1 MYFIK
6 YISCFIFE
14 KNQFFKNFKFIYNV
28 CQNNIMS
35 SFLNKLRK
43 KEEPIIEEQGP
54 VWDDR
59 IFWVSTLQKIAF
71 PVLNNLSKGSLRKN
85 MPYESP
91 SLEGQKFSYLEAFAR
106 VFNGIAPWL
115 ELGPDSS
122 EEGIVRENYIQM
134 TKKAISNAVNPNN
147 NDYIFVVEPKQ
158 SLVDVALFAQ
168 GLLRAKNQIWLNLQ
182 MDDQARIIREL
193 KNTRVIAP
201 YENHWLLFTSM
212 IEAALLEFTG
222 ECDKERLSYG
232 VRKFRDELYMGD
244 GIYSDGESFTSGYF
258 NSMVI
263 HPMLNDILK
272 VMRKYGINDGEFLD
286 VQLMRSSR
294 LASQLERTIS
304 PEGTYPLIGSCMGY
318 RCGIFHLLSQAAL
331 LKILP
336 RNINPA
342 QVRSALT
349 AVLKKQFG
357 ENQNFSS
364 SGWLILGLNGSQTD
378 IAENDINTGSL
389 YFCCTIFVALGLDA
403 SDAFWTAPFAEWTS
417 IQAWNGHP
425 LQKDQSI
432 DF

>member
-1 MYFIK
+1 
-6 YISCFIFE
+6 
-14 KNQFFKNFKFIYNV
+14 
-28 CQNNIMS
+28 MS
-35 SFLNKLRK
+35 SFLNRLKK
-43 KEEPIIEEQGP
+43 KEDPIIEEKVP
-54 VWDDR
+54 VWEDR
-59 IFWVSTLQKIAF
+59 IYWISILQKITN
-71 PVLNNLSKGSLRKN
+71 PVLNNLAKGSLRKN
-85 MPYESP
+85 MPYEST

-122 EEGIVRENYIQM
+122 EEGILREKYIKM
-134 TKKAISNAVNPNN
+134 TMKAISNAVNPKN

-168 GLLRAKNQIWLNLQ
+168 GLLRAKNQIWLNLP

-193 KNTRVIAP
+193 KNTRMIAP
-201 YENHWLLFTSM
+201 YENHWLLFTAM

-232 VRKFRDELYMGD
+232 IRRFRDEFYMGD
-244 GIYSDGESFTSGYF
+244 GIYSDGEGFTSDYF
-258 NSMVI
+258 NSIVI
-263 HPMLNDILK
+263 HPMLNDMLK
-272 VMRKYGINDGEFLD
+272 VMRKYGIREGEFLD

-304 PEGTYPLIGSCMGY
+304 PEGTYPLLGSCLAY

-331 LKILP
+331 MKILP

-364 SGWLILGLNGSQTD
+364 NGWLLVGLNGSQID
-378 IAENDINTGSL
+378 ISESDINTGSL
-389 YFCCTIFVALGLDA
+389 YFCCSIFLALGLPA
-403 SDAFWTAPFAEWTS
+403 SDLFWTEPYADWTS
-417 IQAWNGHP
+417 IKAWNGQQI
-425 LQKDQSI
+425 QKDQSI

>member
-1 MYFIK
+1 
-6 YISCFIFE
+6 
-14 KNQFFKNFKFIYNV
+14 
-28 CQNNIMS
+28 
-35 SFLNKLRK
+35 
-43 KEEPIIEEQGP
+43 
-54 VWDDR
+54 
-59 IFWVSTLQKIAF
+59 
-71 PVLNNLSKGSLRKN
+71 
-85 MPYESP
+85 MPYEST

-122 EEGIVRENYIQM
+122 EEGILREKYIKM
-134 TKKAISNAVNPNN
+134 TMKAISNAVNPNN

-158 SLVDVALFAQ
+158 SLVDVALFDQ
-168 GLLRAKNQIWLNLQ
+168 GLLRAKNQIWLNLP

-193 KNTRVIAP
+193 KNTRMIAP
-201 YENHWLLFTSM
+201 YENHWLLFTAM

-232 VRKFRDELYMGD
+232 IRRFRDEFYMGD
-244 GIYSDGESFTSGYF
+244 GIYSDGEGYTSDYF
-258 NSMVI
+258 NSIVI

-272 VMRKYGINDGEFLD
+272 VMRKYGIREGEFLD

-294 LASQLERTIS
+294 LSSQLERTIS
-304 PEGTYPLIGSCMGY
+304 PEGTYPLVGSCLSY

-336 RNINPA
+336 RNIKPA
-342 QVRSALT
+342 QVRAALT

-364 SGWLILGLNGSQTD
+364 NGWLLVGLNGSQLD
-378 IAENDINTGSL
+378 ISESDINTGSV
-389 YFCCTIFVALGLDA
+389 YFCCTVFLALGLDA
-403 SDAFWTAPFAEWTS
+403 SDAFWTSESAEWTS
-417 IQAWNGHP
+417 LQAWKGEQIP
-425 LQKDQSI
+425 KDQSI

>member
-1 MYFIK
+1 MA
-6 YISCFIFE
+6 
-14 KNQFFKNFKFIYNV
+14 
-28 CQNNIMS
+28 

-43 KEEPIIEEQGP
+43 KEEPVIEEQEFSLS
-54 VWDDR
+54 DR
-59 IFWVSTLQKIAF
+59 VFWVSTLQKIAY
-71 PVLNNLSKGSLRKN
+71 PVLNNLAKSSLRKN

-115 ELGPDSS
+115 ELGADNS
-122 EEGIVRENYIQM
+122 EEGIVREKYIRM
-134 TKKAISNAVNPNN
+134 TKRAISNAVNPNN
-147 NDYIFVVEPKQ
+147 NDYIFVVEPTQ

-232 VRKFRDELYMGD
+232 ISRFRDDFYRGD
-244 GIYSDGESFTSGYF
+244 GIYSDGEVFTSDYF

-272 VMRKYGINDGEFLD
+272 VMRKYGIAEGEFLD

-294 LASQLERTIS
+294 LSSQLERTIA
-304 PEGTYPLIGSCMGY
+304 PDATYPLIGSCLSY
-318 RCGIFHLLSQAAL
+318 RCGVFHLLSQAAL

-342 QVRSALT
+342 QVRCALT
-349 AVLKKQFG
+349 AVLKKQFS
-357 ENQNFSS
+357 ENQNFSNN
-364 SGWLILGLNGSQTD
+364 GWLLLGLNGSQTD
-378 IAENDINTGSL
+378 ISESDINTGSL
-389 YFCCTIFVALGLDA
+389 YFCCTVFLPLGLDA
-403 SDAFWTAPFAEWTS
+403 SDAFWTSEPAEWTS
-417 IQAWNGHP
+417 VQAWNGH
-425 LQKDQSI
+425 QIKRDQSI

>member
-1 MYFIK
+1 
-6 YISCFIFE
+6 
-14 KNQFFKNFKFIYNV
+14 
-28 CQNNIMS
+28 MS
-35 SFLNKLRK
+35 SFLKRLKK
-43 KEEPIIEEQGP
+43 KEDPIIEEKTP
-54 VWDDR
+54 VWEDR
-59 IFWVSTLQKIAF
+59 IYWISILQKITN
-71 PVLNNLSKGSLRKN
+71 PVLKNLAKGTLRKN
-85 MPYESP
+85 MPYESTSP
-91 SLEGQKFSYLEAFAR
+91 EGQKFSYLEAFAR

-122 EEGIVRENYIQM
+122 EEGILREKYIKVTM
-134 TKKAISNAVNPNN
+134 KAISNAVNPNN

-168 GLLRAKNQIWLNLQ
+168 GLLRAKNQIWLNLP

-201 YENHWLLFTSM
+201 YENHWLLFTAM

-232 VRKFRDELYMGD
+232 IRRFRDDFYIGD
-244 GIYSDGESFTSGYF
+244 GIYSDGEYYTSGYF
-258 NSMVI
+258 NSIVI

-272 VMRKYGINDGEFLD
+272 VMRKYGINEGELLD

-294 LASQLERTIS
+294 LSSQLERTIS
-304 PEGTYPLIGSCMGY
+304 PDGTYPLIGSCLSY

-357 ENQNFSS
+357 ENQNFTSN
-364 SGWLILGLNGSQTD
+364 GWLFVGLNGSQLD
-378 IAENDINTGSL
+378 ISENDINTGSV
-389 YFCCTIFVALGLDA
+389 YFCCSIFLALGLPA
-403 SDAFWTAPFAEWTS
+403 SDLFWTEPYADWTS
-417 IQAWNGHP
+417 IQAWNGNQI
-425 LQKDQSI
+425 QKDQSI

>member
-1 MYFIK
+1 
-6 YISCFIFE
+6 
-14 KNQFFKNFKFIYNV
+14 
-28 CQNNIMS
+28 MS

-43 KEEPIIEEQGP
+43 KEEPIIEEEGP

-59 IFWVSTLQKIAF
+59 IFWVSTLQKITF
-71 PVLNNLSKGSLRKN
+71 PVLSNLAKGSLRKN

-122 EEGIVRENYIQM
+122 EEGIVREKYIQV

-193 KNTRVIAP
+193 KNTRIIAP

-232 VRKFRDELYMGD
+232 VRKFRDELYIGD
-244 GIYSDGESFTSGYF
+244 GIYSDGEEFASGYF

-294 LASQLERTIS
+294 LSSQLERTIS

-318 RCGIFHLLSQAAL
+318 RCGVFHLLSQAAL

-349 AVLKKQFG
+349 EVLKKQFA

-364 SGWLILGLNGSQTD
+364 SGWLLLGLNGSQTD

-389 YFCCTIFVALGLDA
+389 YFCCTIFAALGLDA

-417 IQAWNGHP
+417 MQAWNGHP

>member
-1 MYFIK
+1 
-6 YISCFIFE
+6 
-14 KNQFFKNFKFIYNV
+14 
-28 CQNNIMS
+28 MS

-43 KEEPIIEEQGP
+43 KEEPIIEEEGP

-59 IFWVSTLQKIAF
+59 IFWVSTLQKITF
-71 PVLNNLSKGSLRKN
+71 PVLSNLAKGSLRKN

-122 EEGIVRENYIQM
+122 EEGIVREKYIQV

-147 NDYIFVVEPKQ
+147 NDYIFIVEPKQ

-193 KNTRVIAP
+193 KNTRIIAP

-232 VRKFRDELYMGD
+232 VSKFRDELYIGD
-244 GIYSDGESFTSGYF
+244 GIYSDGEEFASGYF

-294 LASQLERTIS
+294 LSSQLERTIS

-318 RCGIFHLLSQAAL
+318 RCGVFHLLSQDAL

-349 AVLKKQFG
+349 EVLKKQFAVSC
-357 ENQNFSS
+357 N
-364 SGWLILGLNGSQTD
+364 
-378 IAENDINTGSL
+378 
-389 YFCCTIFVALGLDA
+389 
-403 SDAFWTAPFAEWTS
+403 
-417 IQAWNGHP
+417 
-425 LQKDQSI
+425 
-432 DF
+432 

>member
-1 MYFIK
+1 MA
-6 YISCFIFE
+6 
-14 KNQFFKNFKFIYNV
+14 
-28 CQNNIMS
+28 
-35 SFLNKLRK
+35 SFLNRIRK
-43 KEEPIIEEQGP
+43 KEEPIIEEKTP
-54 VWDDR
+54 VWEDR
-59 IFWVSTLQKIAF
+59 IYWISILQKITH
-71 PVLNNLSKGSLRKN
+71 PVLNNLAKGSLRKN
-85 MPYESP
+85 MPYEST

-122 EEGIVRENYIQM
+122 EEGILREKYTKM
-134 TKKAISNAVNPNN
+134 TMKAISNAVNPNN

-168 GLLRAKNQIWLNLQ
+168 GLLRAKNQIWLNLP

-201 YENHWLLFTSM
+201 YENHWLLFTAM

-232 VRKFRDELYMGD
+232 VRRFRDEFYMGD
-244 GIYSDGESFTSGYF
+244 GIYSDGEGYTSDYF
-258 NSMVI
+258 NSIVI

-272 VMRKYGINDGEFLD
+272 VMRKYGIREGEFLD

-294 LASQLERTIS
+294 LSSQLERTIS
-304 PEGTYPLIGSCMGY
+304 PEGTYPLVGSCLSY

-336 RNINPA
+336 RNIKPA
-342 QVRSALT
+342 QVRAALT

-364 SGWLILGLNGSQTD
+364 NGWLLVGLNGSQLD
-378 IAENDINTGSL
+378 ISESDINTGSV
-389 YFCCTIFVALGLDA
+389 YFCCTVFLALGLDA
-403 SDAFWTAPFAEWTS
+403 SDAFWTSESAEWTS
-417 IQAWNGHP
+417 LQAWKGEQIP
-425 LQKDQSI
+425 KDQSI

>member
-1 MYFIK
+1 
-6 YISCFIFE
+6 
-14 KNQFFKNFKFIYNV
+14 
-28 CQNNIMS
+28 MS

-43 KEEPIIEEQGP
+43 KEEPIIEEEGP

-59 IFWVSTLQKIAF
+59 IFWVSTLQKITF
-71 PVLNNLSKGSLRKN
+71 PVLSNLAKGSLRKN

-122 EEGIVRENYIQM
+122 EEGIVREKYIQV

-193 KNTRVIAP
+193 KNTRIIAP
-201 YENHWLLFTSM
+201 YENHWLLFTTM

-232 VRKFRDELYMGD
+232 VSKFRDELYIGD
-244 GIYSDGESFTSGYF
+244 GIYSDGEEFASGYF

-294 LASQLERTIS
+294 LSSQLERTIS

-318 RCGIFHLLSQAAL
+318 RCGVFHLLSQAAL

-349 AVLKKQFG
+349 EVLKKQFA

-364 SGWLILGLNGSQTD
+364 SGWLLLGLNGSQTD

-389 YFCCTIFVALGLDA
+389 YFCCTIFAALGLDA

-417 IQAWNGHP
+417 MQAWNGHP

>member
-1 MYFIK
+1 
-6 YISCFIFE
+6 
-14 KNQFFKNFKFIYNV
+14 
-28 CQNNIMS
+28 MS
-35 SFLNKLRK
+35 SFLNRLKK
-43 KEEPIIEEQGP
+43 KEDPIIEEKVP
-54 VWDDR
+54 VWEDR
-59 IFWVSTLQKIAF
+59 IYWISILQKITN
-71 PVLNNLSKGSLRKN
+71 PVLNNLAKGSLRKN
-85 MPYESP
+85 MPYEST

-122 EEGIVRENYIQM
+122 EEGILREKYIKM
-134 TKKAISNAVNPNN
+134 TMKAISNAVNPNN

-168 GLLRAKNQIWLNLQ
+168 GLLRAKNQIWLNLP

-201 YENHWLLFTSM
+201 YENHWLLFTAM

-232 VRKFRDELYMGD
+232 IRRFRDEFYMGD
-244 GIYSDGESFTSGYF
+244 GIYSDGEGFTSDYF
-258 NSMVI
+258 NSIVI
-263 HPMLNDILK
+263 HPMLNDVLK
-272 VMRKYGINDGEFLD
+272 VMRKYGIREGEFLD

-304 PEGTYPLIGSCMGY
+304 PEGTYPLLGSCLAY

-331 LKILP
+331 MKILP

-364 SGWLILGLNGSQTD
+364 NGWLLVGLNGSQID
-378 IAENDINTGSL
+378 ISESDINTGSL
-389 YFCCTIFVALGLDA
+389 YFCCSIFLALGLPA
-403 SDAFWTAPFAEWTS
+403 SDLFWTEPYADWTS
-417 IQAWNGHP
+417 IKAWNGQQI
-425 LQKDQSI
+425 QKDQSI